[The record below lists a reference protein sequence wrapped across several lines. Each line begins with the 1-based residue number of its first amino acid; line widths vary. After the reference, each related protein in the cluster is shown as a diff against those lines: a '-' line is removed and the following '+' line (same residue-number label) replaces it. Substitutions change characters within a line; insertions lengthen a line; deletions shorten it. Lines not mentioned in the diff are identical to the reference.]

1 MDSLSEQL
9 RDPIGAAVI
18 AAGITSGYL
27 YLKMK
32 MNNEPALPLNAYT
45 KPAILNA
52 IMVYFIVSNGIGTKE
67 QISIEPF

>member
-9 RDPIGAAVI
+9 RDPLGAAVI
-18 AAGITSGYL
+18 AAGITAGYL

-32 MNNEPALPLNAYT
+32 MNNESPLPLNAYT

-67 QISIEPF
+67 QISVEPF

>member
-18 AAGITSGYL
+18 AAGITCGYL
-27 YLKMK
+27 YLKMR
-32 MNNEPALPLNAYT
+32 MNNEPTLPLNAYT

-52 IMVYFIVSNGIGTKE
+52 IMVYFIVSNGVGTKE
-67 QISIEPF
+67 KISVDPF

>member
-1 MDSLSEQL
+1 MYNLSEQL
-9 RDPIGAAVI
+9 RDPLGAAVI
-18 AAGITSGYL
+18 AAVITSGYL

-32 MNNEPALPLNAYT
+32 MNNEAPLPLNAYT

-67 QISIEPF
+67 QISVDPF